1 MMTECYCVA
10 LRVAARKVSSIY
22 DEALAPAGVSVAQ
35 YSLLRRIGH
44 FQPVSL
50 TELARL
56 SLLDRSTVGRNAKL
70 LERDGLIRSVAGRD
84 QRETALELTEA
95 AQQVLSDGAPL
106 WNKAQAEVEALL
118 GEEGARNLRALLH
131 DL

>member
-1 MMTECYCVA
+1 M
-10 LRVAARKVSSIY
+10 
-22 DEALAPAGVSVAQ
+22 
-35 YSLLRRIGH
+35 
-44 FQPVSL
+44 
-50 TELARL
+50 
-56 SLLDRSTVGRNAKL
+56 
-70 LERDGLIRSVAGRD
+70 AGRD

-118 GEEGARNLRALLH
+118 GAEGARNLRALLH

>member
-22 DEALAPAGVSVAQ
+22 DEALAPAGVNVAQ

-70 LERDGLIRSVAGRD
+70 LERDWLIRSVAGRD
-84 QRETALELTEA
+84 QRETALALTEA

>member
-1 MMTECYCVA
+1 MASPEIET
-10 LRVAARKVSSIY
+10 LSAA
-22 DEALAPAGVSVAQ
+22 
-35 YSLLRRIGH
+35 
-44 FQPVSL
+44 
-50 TELARL
+50 LARL
-56 SLLDRSTVGRNAKL
+56 PGLGPRSARRAVLHLLKK
-70 LERDGLIRSVAGRD
+70 
-84 QRETALELTEA
+84 RETALALTEA